1 MGKNKKHTIP
11 RESIANLCKEVN
23 AFDKEFGI
31 KLKKINPYGEPEI
44 VFQSFAD
51 SFKIFLYSVLCEIN
65 GITSDVYL
73 TKKKNVRTFNEA
85 EFTDLSILEW
95 NSSDTYNPNSYIY
108 KCRFLTVFLME
119 YIERIDDIA
128 LKKYDYLSMFK
139 SGKFENGYF
148 YLKSIADDTRRFIK
162 VILSGNSYGNIMLK
176 MNQNCSYI
184 RTKKTDPRELNKYIR
199 EIRHELK
206 KGLKE
211 TLFKAKEMPEDIAIN
226 SILQLAYL
234 ISTGNTSLDELPN
247 FRYIEGANTSYE
259 LRGLTEALGSAIIEN
274 RKYEKRPILYLAYNK
289 ARPQIMSR
297 YKDINENW
305 FISAGVR
312 ALEYTKFFC
321 NDKYI
326 SKFID
331 KMI

>member
-1 MGKNKKHTIP
+1 MGKKKTHKISKD
-11 RESIANLCKEVN
+11 SIANLCKEVN
-23 AFDKEFGI
+23 TFDKEFGI
-31 KLKKINPYGEPEI
+31 KLKNINPYNEPEM
-44 VFQSFAD
+44 VFQSFVE
-51 SFKIFLYSVLCEIN
+51 SFRDFLYSVLCEIN
-65 GITSDVYL
+65 GITADVYL
-73 TKKKNVRTFNEA
+73 TKKKRVRHFDNA

-95 NSSDTYNPNSYIY
+95 DSDDTYDTDSYIY
-108 KCRFLTVFLME
+108 KCRFLTVFLIE
-119 YIERIDDIA
+119 YIERIDKIA

-139 SGKFENGYF
+139 TGKFENGYF
-148 YLKSIADDTRRFIK
+148 YMKNIANDTRRFIK
-162 VILSGNSYGNIMLK
+162 VILSGNPYGNILLK

-206 KGLKE
+206 IGLKE
-211 TLFKAKEMPEDIAIN
+211 SWIMKKDMPEDIAIN

-234 ISTGNTSLDELPN
+234 ISTGNTSLDDLPN
-247 FRYIEGANTSYE
+247 FKYIEGANTSYE

-274 RKYEKRPILYLAYNK
+274 RQYEKRPILYLAYNK
-289 ARPQIMSR
+289 AKPDIMSR

>member
-1 MGKNKKHTIP
+1 MGKKKIYAITKQDI
-11 RESIANLCKEVN
+11 NDLCKEVN
-23 AFDKEFGI
+23 SFDKEFGI
-31 KLKKINPYGEPEI
+31 SLKKINPYGEPEI
-44 VFQSFAD
+44 VFQSFVD
-51 SFKIFLYSVLCEIN
+51 SFKTFLYSIVCEIN
-65 GITSDVYL
+65 GITASVYL
-73 TKKKNVRTFNEA
+73 TKKKRICTFKNS

-95 NSSDTYNPNSYIY
+95 DTNETYDTDSYIY

-119 YIERIDDIA
+119 YIERIDIIA

-148 YLKSIADDTRRFIK
+148 YMKSIADDTRRFIK
-162 VILSGNSYGNIMLK
+162 VVLSGNTYGNIMLK

-184 RTKKTDPRELNKYIR
+184 RTKKTDPRKLNKYIR

-206 KGLKE
+206 IGLKE
-211 TLFKAKEMPEDIAIN
+211 SLFKNKEMPEDIAIN

-234 ISTGNTSLDELPN
+234 LCTGNTSLDELPN
-247 FRYIEGANTSYE
+247 FRYIQGANTSYE

-274 RKYEKRPILYLAYNK
+274 RKYNKRPILYLAYNK
-289 ARPQIMSR
+289 AKPEIMSK

-321 NDKYI
+321 SDKYI

>member
-1 MGKNKKHTIP
+1 MGNKNTRTITKQ
-11 RESIANLCKEVN
+11 EINDLCREVN

-31 KLKKINPYGEPEI
+31 HLKKINPYGEPEM
-44 VFQSFAD
+44 VFQAFVD
-51 SFKIFLYSVLCEIN
+51 SFKTFLYSVVCEIN
-65 GITSDVYL
+65 GITESVYL
-73 TKKKNVRTFNEA
+73 TKKKQVRTFNDS
-85 EFTDLSILEW
+85 EFTDLSILKW
-95 NSSDTYNPNSYIY
+95 DSNNTYDTNSYLY
-108 KCRFLTVFLME
+108 KCRFLTVFLIE
-119 YIERIDDIA
+119 YIEKIDRIA

-139 SGKFENGYF
+139 TGKFEHGYF
-148 YLKSIADDTRRFIK
+148 YMKSIADDTRRFIK
-162 VILSGNSYGNIMLK
+162 VVLSGNSYSNIILK

-184 RTKKTDPRELNKYIR
+184 RTKKTDPKELNKYIR

-206 KGLKE
+206 TGLRYSLLKD
-211 TLFKAKEMPEDIAIN
+211 KDMPDDIAIN

-234 ISTGNTSLDELPN
+234 LCTGNTSLDDLPN
-247 FRYIEGANTSYE
+247 FRYIEGADTSYE

-274 RKYEKRPILYLAYNK
+274 RKYEKRPILYLAYNR
-289 ARPQIMSR
+289 ARPTIMSK

-321 NDKYI
+321 DDKYI